1 MRRLAVCMCNVYE
14 FIIIFL
20 KHAIQMIHGE
30 WGANDVYIQ
39 NIQE

>member
-1 MRRLAVCMCNVYE
+1 MRRLAVCMCNVYK
-14 FIIIFL
+14 FIIIL

-30 WGANDVYIQ
+30 WGANDVNIQ